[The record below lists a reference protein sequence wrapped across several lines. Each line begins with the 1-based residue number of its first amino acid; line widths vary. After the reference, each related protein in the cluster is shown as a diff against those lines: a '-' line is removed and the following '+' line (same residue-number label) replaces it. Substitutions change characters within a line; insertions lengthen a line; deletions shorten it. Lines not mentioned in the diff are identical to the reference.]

1 MIELAKGIHFPTK
14 EEVCIAPNMEAK
26 YTSAKK
32 DFERNKNNIT
42 NGYMFSENEDYKGF
56 KFAYEINIDASLLW
70 DLFWDIGDTLFEEL
84 DDIYCI
90 YGLKDEEM
98 ELTDYKPKDCIKSV
112 LEKYKYSIVNDGF
125 LSVGI
130 AFDKEII
137 EEVFIESFK
146 YLRVYTSQ
154 KDKLDAVLE
163 KYNLKENPNLR
174 FIDEF
179 IVCSETVAD
188 DSKNVLHP
196 DDIVKALDNAF

>member
-1 MIELAKGIHFPTK
+1 MDFLSSCGAADFVIAECDGSRGRSLKCYGDHEPPVPQSCGCVLAVAGVNALGKKADEDNIFRS
-14 EEVCIAPNMEAK
+14 EE
-26 YTSAKK
+26 
-32 DFERNKNNIT
+32 FR
-42 NGYMFSENEDYKGF
+42 
-56 KFAYEINIDASLLW
+56 SL
-70 DLFWDIGDTLFEEL
+70 
-84 DDIYCI
+84 